1 MLLMLPRVLAL
12 QAGEGA
18 EEAETGCLQMGATSL
33 YGGSRVPDIVEGINQ
48 I

>member
-1 MLLMLPRVLAL
+1 MPLMLLRVLAL

-33 YGGSRVPDIVEGINQ
+33 YGGHMFLILWKG
-48 I
+48 